1 MGKPLLVKRW
11 AGTTHID
18 CGGNVAYT
26 SGDDAVALANDLAS
40 LMEIEMLESMKRN
53 ADRAKVVFLYSGI
66 AKRSIGIG
74 S

>member
-1 MGKPLLVKRW
+1 M
-11 AGTTHID
+11 
-18 CGGNVAYT
+18 AYT